1 MPDPKQ
7 LPHLIKLLD
16 DESENVRRSVME
28 ELTAYGSSLQ
38 GEMVRLNITL
48 SDDQEQ
54 LLQDLLA
61 EQRRVWL
68 KESWPSWISLRD
80 DKLKLESALSL
91 LAQFIGNRRESEK
104 LGSLL
109 DRLAEEFKSTYLK
122 QNTFALAEFLFE
134 RKGIRGAS
142 SEDYHNPDNSDLI
155 YAIKDGKGLPIT
167 LACVYIL
174 VGHRLGMEI
183 EGCNS
188 PGHFLAIARAGENR
202 VVIDCYDG
210 GRMIDRRFLGLI
222 SKASTFTLDDL
233 IRLQCNAE
241 TIIGRV
247 LRNLT
252 NAYHQADE
260 NENAKLMGELL
271 QMTQETEAGP

>member
-16 DESENVRRSVME
+16 DESDAVRRGVME
-28 ELTAYGSSLQ
+28 ELMAFGSSL
-38 GEMVRLNITL
+38 EYELVRQKIDL
-48 SDDQEQ
+48 SVDQRR
-54 LLQDLLA
+54 LLRDLLA
-61 EQRRVWL
+61 EHRRIWIR
-68 KESWPSWISLRD
+68 ESWPSWISLRD

-91 LAQFIGNRRESEK
+91 LAQFIGNRRDSEK

-109 DRLAEEFKSTYLK
+109 DRLAEEFKSTYMK
-122 QNTFALAEFLFE
+122 QDTLVLAEFLFE
-134 RKGIRGAS
+134 RKGIKGAA

-188 PGHFLAIARAGENR
+188 PGHFLAIARTGARR
-202 VVIDCYDG
+202 VVVDCYNS
-210 GRMIDRRFLGLI
+210 GRVIDQSSIALHSPGVP
-222 SKASTFTLDDL
+222 TTLDDL
-233 IRLQCNAE
+233 LLLECNSE

-247 LRNLT
+247 LRNLIK
-252 NAYHQADE
+252 AYHHAVEEE
-260 NENAKLMGELL
+260 NVKLMGELL
-271 QMTQETEAGP
+271 KVMHEAQTP